1 MKKYQSWGRYPKIDK
16 DKQDI
21 YHVYP
26 DSFSFPDTNE
36 DATDAP
42 LFLAY
47 GQGRSYGEV
56 CLNEDGILLDTQHL

>member
-1 MKKYQSWGRYPKIDK
+1 MKKYQSWGHYPKINK

-26 DSFSFPDTNE
+26 DSFSFPEHNNE
-36 DATDAP
+36 TTEAS

-47 GQGRSYGEV
+47 AQGRSYGDV
-56 CLNEDGILLDTQHL
+56 CLNENGILLSW